1 MYFCALGVQDKEFYM
16 KTFKHI
22 LRISLKASLL
32 FLIRFVSCK
41 TNPDDNKKP
50 EIKEEVTIT
59 IAYDNNVAGV
69 SPKTLKIEK
78 GSKWS
83 DAKKKITITFK
94 QGWVLKGWN
103 VQNKDSTLGNTLQ
116 GSHVFNEDTKIFASS
131 KQAEETFSITITQP
145 ETGIIT
151 VKRLENGGETPLD
164 ASQLSTIVK
173 NTNLKIELRA
183 KDSSKHFPSKLS
195 IDSDT
200 HTVVQENAITHKFIL
215 KKNIEI
221 SGELIAIFKIT
232 KTDVE
237 NGAITIERNHSGTLV
252 PLLESELLK
261 IPEGKEL
268 IISFSANSAFLPQS
282 LSIKE
287 EKKTTHELITTVGS
301 NGKITKTITVND
313 NITLSGKV
321 ITDPNAEPLKK
332 DRSGCRWC

>member
-1 MYFCALGVQDKEFYM
+1 M

-32 FLIRFVSCK
+32 FLILFVSCK

-50 EIKEEVTIT
+50 ETKKEVTLT
-59 IAYDNNVAGV
+59 IAYDNNVASV
-69 SPKTLKIEK
+69 NPKTLKIKK

-83 DAKKKITITFK
+83 DAKKKVTITFK
-94 QGWVLKGWN
+94 QGWDLKGWN
-103 VQNKDSTLGNTLQ
+103 VQNKDNTLGIALQ
-116 GSHVFNEDTKIFASS
+116 DSYVFNEDIKIFASS
-131 KQAEETFSITITQP
+131 KQVEEKFSITITQP

-151 VKRLENGGETPLD
+151 VKKLENGGETLLD
-164 ASQLSTIVK
+164 TSQLSAIAK

-183 KDSSKHFPSKLS
+183 KNNTKHLPSKLK
-195 IDSDT
+195 IGSDT
-200 HTVVQENAITHKFIL
+200 HTVVQENAITQKIIL
-215 KKNIEI
+215 KGNIEV

-252 PLLESELLK
+252 PLLDSELVK
-261 IPEGKEL
+261 IPQGKEL
-268 IISFSANSAFLPQS
+268 KITLSGNAGFKPKS

-287 EKKTTHELITTVGS
+287 EKKSASDVITTVES
-301 NGKITKTITVND
+301 DGKITKTITVND
-313 NITLSGKV
+313 NITLSGEV
-321 ITDPNAEPLKK
+321 IADPNAEPLKK